1 MKVESVVA
9 QQFFPHGPSQAGGDP
24 QGNEARR
31 AALAVA
37 EAQPVE
43 KKSEPQVDSV
53 ELLNRIKELTDN
65 GAYSVRFEK
74 NQDINDVVVK
84 LVDSKTGDI
93 IRQIPAE
100 ELLGLNKQLKDLR
113 AVMISKQG

>member
-1 MKVESVVA
+1 MKVEAVAA
-9 QQFFPHGPSQAGGDP
+9 QQLFPQGPGQAGFDQAG
-24 QGNEARR
+24 ESRR
-31 AALAVA
+31 ADAAVV
-37 EAQPVE
+37 EAKPVE
-43 KKSEPQVDSV
+43 KVVEPQVDSV

>member
-1 MKVESVVA
+1 MKVEAVAA
-9 QQFFPHGPSQAGGDP
+9 QQLFPQSQNHAGA
-24 QGNEARR
+24 ESAESRR
-31 AALAVA
+31 AAAPVVEAKPA
-37 EAQPVE
+37 EKP
-43 KKSEPQVDSV
+43 VDSL

-84 LVDSKTGDI
+84 LVDSKTGDV

-100 ELLGLNKQLKDLR
+100 ELLGLNKHLKDLR
-113 AVMISKQG
+113 AVIVNKQG

>member
-1 MKVESVVA
+1 MKVEAVAA
-9 QQFFPHGPSQAGGDP
+9 QQLFHQNPGQASVDP
-24 QGNEARR
+24 QANENRQV
-31 AALAVA
+31 AAAAA
-37 EAQPVE
+37 ETKPVE
-43 KKSEPQVDSV
+43 KKAEPQVDSV
-53 ELLNRIKELTDN
+53 ELLNRIKELTDD

-74 NQDINDVVVK
+74 NKDLNDVVVK
-84 LVDSKTGDI
+84 LVDSKTGDV